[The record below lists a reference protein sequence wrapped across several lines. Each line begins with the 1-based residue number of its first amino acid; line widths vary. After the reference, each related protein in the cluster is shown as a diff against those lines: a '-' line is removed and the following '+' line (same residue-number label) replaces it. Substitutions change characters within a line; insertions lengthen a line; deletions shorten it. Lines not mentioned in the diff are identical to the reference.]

1 MPPGTGRSSRSTAS
15 SSHVPR
21 EDNDVYQYALRFAVL
36 HSVLRAGLESD
47 ADDANEA
54 GGAGA
59 ASGSGSASASTSTS
73 TITASNLTAKQRANN
88 LKLSTTSSSAMGS
101 SLRPADGWTNAL
113 LSVGDVFRDSSGG
126 SGSGKS
132 VKFPKEFVKVLDGKL
147 VKIFQG
153 SDPKHD
159 EKLFRA
165 TVGAFYGT
173 YKDKSFQTKLLQN
186 RGIEEIILTFV
197 TIASGYLRK
206 RLEGDEWKE
215 HLNQHVAEFVMVLR
229 DGLKLC
235 RGVPSELLLRL
246 DSYCSKMQTPA
257 SAGGPN
263 SALTASTNKDLSSSA
278 STGSAQASTSKLT
291 LDTHLTPPIPGS
303 ANVQDM
309 PMVLA
314 VGKLFGKSIADLNRD
329 YFPIRRTCT
338 EQSAFN
344 DLKLCINNVAKGA
357 RFPARREDFDSDESF
372 STWRKQESDTLQEYM
387 LNMIK
392 RNPNLVRSASSTVA
406 TGETGSSTPLTGSPS
421 LRRSVLSVDGG
432 FPLTSE
438 DDSEPLVDPAFVFV
452 PPDPKFY
459 YRRLYEIALNHD
471 YEAMRDL
478 PPDQDVSLTIL
489 SPLHEE
495 LLSGCATR
503 WRIMAPTRAGTFL
516 SLIGQHYKFQAVP
529 EACVAQALSD
539 LAQVVEDWEYARWPW
554 ADRDYLFKGL
564 SVLFDTLLSRFFEVF
579 QGLLAISLEEVVD
592 LIHEVHTNEV
602 FREDIRDLDTTL
614 QELQQGMRKFIAMM
628 YEEKQLEVIE
638 ISPPGNALHP
648 FLAMLD
654 WITAEAKSYDTLF
667 PNKFVDVIDPPA
679 LFLGIAGPWFVQH
692 LNSQRQTLLDAVT
705 RDEGEGG
712 ANDADILDLYRAILA
727 LQRMHGAFC
736 PKEPLK
742 VEFSSWFEP
751 YIRKWLQRTDA
762 KTTEWVKAAIH
773 HDTFEPEGADGHSSS
788 IIDLI
793 DSCRSATDFIL
804 KLNWPDSYDNARY
817 LTALSQ
823 TIAKSIERYASAL
836 EAMFIDEMYPRGEQ
850 EQDPEAARP
859 SAWLTKAKMVV
870 QGDKKIQPFV
880 FKPEL
885 LLQTC
890 VKLNNIQAARK
901 LLDIMYTT
909 LDADNVSRT
918 VEAHQQM
925 EAPQQVRQP
934 TRYLFTVKILLGE
947 NLAPNDSTSRKKL
960 DPFLILS
967 DPQGYRVAKT
977 RTLYDTNDPR
987 WDETIDISVKGDL
1000 WLRATVYNR
1009 NLVESHDNYGC
1020 AYVHLDPKEFSD
1032 FMPKDLWFQLEDTKR
1047 RRLDSRISFR
1057 ISMEVEKDDIQFYFG
1072 RAFRWLKRAESDM
1085 VRIMVDKV
1093 SRLIGTVEIPPT
1105 EPVLA
1110 HIEKMSPFVRHY
1122 ISRNTLKALVKTSYN
1137 FDIDLDK
1144 VRGDVVKVGGKL
1156 NAYVR
1161 DAINGPSYTIPPVE
1175 EYGHNETTASPS
1187 EKKKGRG
1194 PLTDLEIEDAIGDL
1208 FDYFNDT
1215 FGTLKTS
1222 LSQDGES
1229 SRAIS
1234 LILWKDILTTIEGLI
1249 VPPLSDRPTPMKMMS
1264 EKELDIVFK
1273 WLGRTN
1279 RSVSKFLVNFFH
1291 SSGDGVPL
1299 EDLRNAK
1306 YRELVEARMYWD
1318 WTTDQLMEESVRSMQ
1333 RSMLSKS
1340 DSLLLRSKSVYQQRN
1355 LGTIRARKIEKKQ
1368 TSSTSGEMIL
1378 RILRMHSGTSD
1389 FIAQQ
1394 LATIASLQQESARR
1408 QQGRGKPAGGSL
1420 QRRPL
1425 NNGGRQLSS
1434 SRLGRSQGA
1443 PAVPKLPTTYGD

>member
-1 MPPGTGRSSRSTAS
+1 MPTGTGRSARSTAS
-15 SSHVPR
+15 SSHIPR

-36 HSVLRAGLESD
+36 HSVLRAGLGGD
-47 ADDANEA
+47 ADADEA
-54 GGAGA
+54 GTAGA
-59 ASGSGSASASTSTS
+59 ASSTGATSTSTS
-73 TITASNLTAKQRANN
+73 TISASNLTAKQRATS
-88 LKLSTTSSSAMGS
+88 LKSSTTSSSATGS

-113 LSVGDVFRDSSGG
+113 MSFGDVFRDSSGA

-132 VKFPKEFVKVLDGKL
+132 VKFPKEFVKVLDAKL

-153 SDPKHD
+153 SDSKND
-159 EKLFRA
+159 DKLFRA

-173 YKDKSFQTKLLQN
+173 YKDKSFQAKLLQN

-197 TIASGYLRK
+197 TVASGYLKK

-215 HLNQHVAEFVMVLR
+215 HLNRHVAEFVMVLR
-229 DGLKLC
+229 DALKLC

-246 DSYCSKMQTPA
+246 DSYCSKMKSPA
-257 SAGGPN
+257 NAGPN
-263 SALTASTNKDLSSSA
+263 SALTCSTNKDLSSSA

-291 LDTHLTPPIPGS
+291 LDTHVTPPIPGS

-314 VGKLFGKSIADLNRD
+314 VGKLFGKSTADLNRD
-329 YFPIRRTCT
+329 FFPIRRICT
-338 EQSAFN
+338 EQSVFN

-372 STWRKQESDTLQEYM
+372 STWRKRESDTLQEYM

-392 RNPNLVRSASSTVA
+392 RNPNLVRSASSSAA
-406 TGETGSSTPLTGSPS
+406 TGEAGTSTPITGSPS

-432 FPLTSE
+432 SPLSFD

-459 YRRLYEIALNHD
+459 YRRLYDIALNHD

-554 ADRDYLFKGL
+554 SDREYLFKAL

-579 QGLLAISLEEVVD
+579 QGLLAISLDEVVD
-592 LIHEVHTNEV
+592 LIHTVHTNEV
-602 FREDIRDLDTTL
+602 FREDIRDLDATL

-638 ISPPGNALHP
+638 LTPPGNTLHP
-648 FLAMLD
+648 FLTMLD
-654 WITAEAKSYDTLF
+654 WITAEAKSYDKLF

-679 LFLGIAGPWFVQH
+679 LFLGIAGPWYVQH
-692 LNSQRQTLLDAVT
+692 LNSQRQSLLEAVT

-712 ANDADILDLYRAILA
+712 ATDADILDLYRAILA

-736 PKEPLK
+736 PEEPLK
-742 VEFSSWFEP
+742 VEFSSWFGP

-762 KTTEWVKAAIH
+762 KTTEWVKAAIR

-804 KLNWPDSYDNARY
+804 RLNWPDTYDNAQY

-823 TIAKSIERYASAL
+823 TIAKSIERYASVL

-880 FKPEL
+880 FKPE
-885 LLQTC
+885 TC

-901 LLDIMYTT
+901 LLDTMYTT

-925 EAPQQVRQP
+925 ETPQQTQQP
-934 TRYLFTVKILLGE
+934 TRYLFTVKIVLGE
-947 NLAPNDSTSRKKL
+947 NLAPNDGSSRKKL

-1009 NLVESHDNYGC
+1009 NLVDSHENIGC
-1020 AYVHLDPKEFSD
+1020 AYIHLDPKEFSD

-1047 RRLDSRISFR
+1047 RRLDSRVSFR
-1057 ISMEVEKDDIQFYFG
+1057 ISMEGEKDDIQFYFG

-1093 SRLIGTVEIPPT
+1093 GSLFGSRVSSSTDYRSIVHGEQ
-1105 EPVLA
+1105 
-1110 HIEKMSPFVRHY
+1110 MSPFVRHY

-1144 VRGDVVKVGGKL
+1144 VRGDVAKVGGKL

-1161 DAINGPSYTIPPVE
+1161 DAISGPSYTIPPVE
-1175 EYGHNETTASPS
+1175 EYGHNEATASPS

-1215 FGTLKTS
+1215 FGTLKAS
-1222 LSQDGES
+1222 LSQDAWNLVI
-1229 SRAIS
+1229 SR
-1234 LILWKDILTTIEGLI
+1234 LWKDILTTIEGLI

-1264 EKELDIVFK
+1264 EKELDIVFR
-1273 WLGRTN
+1273 WLG
-1279 RSVSKFLVNFFH
+1279 FLVNFFH

-1318 WTTDQLMEESVRSMQ
+1318 WSTDQLMEESVRSMQ
-1333 RSMLSKS
+1333 RSMLTKS
-1340 DSLLLRSKSVYQQRN
+1340 DSLLSRSKSVYQQRN

-1394 LATIASLQQESARR
+1394 LATMASLQQESVRR
-1408 QQGRGKPAGGSL
+1408 QQGRGGKPAGGSL

-1425 NNGGRQLSS
+1425 NNGRQLSS
-1434 SRLGRSQGA
+1434 SRLGRSQGP
-1443 PAVPKLPTTYGD
+1443 PAVTKLPTTYGD